1 MAIVFDFDGPIF
13 DGYSASIT
21 VLERCMRD
29 ELGIR
34 DFVFDPTKF
43 SIPKKMLA
51 VAVEQYSLNFQ
62 DDVEKSQL
70 FKRVLLRYEKELI
83 VEENERYL
91 VPGIEKALSRL
102 HTLHE
107 PIFILSDRSD
117 HSICSIT
124 KKLHLDPLF
133 IEILGRDHF
142 GLKPADGKGP
152 LYLMQKY
159 NFTPKQLILIGDTEV
174 DKKTAEAAGIEFYL
188 YVSRQ
193 TSNSLKSAISYDKTL
208 FTPEELFLK
217 CFPL

>member
-124 KKLHLDPLF
+124 
-133 IEILGRDHF
+133 
-142 GLKPADGKGP
+142 DGKGP

-174 DKKTAEAAGIEFYL
+174 DKKTADAAGIEFYL